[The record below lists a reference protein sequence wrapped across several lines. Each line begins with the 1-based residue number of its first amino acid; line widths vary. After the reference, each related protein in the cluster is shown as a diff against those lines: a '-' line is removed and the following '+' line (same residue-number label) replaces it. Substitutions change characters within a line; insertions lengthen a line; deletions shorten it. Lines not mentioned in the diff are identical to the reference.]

1 MSDLPPAPEGIDFVA
16 EFRHEMDFGGDYDF
30 GSLFGA
36 DFGAMFSFDEESCS
50 RCSFGSY
57 SYDDVSISFSDEG
70 GARTPSSPSA
80 THEDSSS

>member
-1 MSDLPPAPEGIDFVA
+1 
-16 EFRHEMDFGGDYDF
+16 MDFGGDYDF

-57 SYDDVSISFSDEG
+57 SYDDVSVSFSDEG
-70 GARTPSSPSA
+70 GRG
-80 THEDSSS
+80 E